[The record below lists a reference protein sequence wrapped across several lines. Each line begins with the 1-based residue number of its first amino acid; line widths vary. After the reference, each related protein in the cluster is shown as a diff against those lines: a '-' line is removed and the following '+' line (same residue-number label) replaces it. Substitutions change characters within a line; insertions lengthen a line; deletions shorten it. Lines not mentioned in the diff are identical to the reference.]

1 MLSYR
6 HIFHA
11 GNHADVLKHLT
22 LTALLDYLTV
32 KDKPLTYIDTH
43 AGAGRYPLTAAM
55 AQLNREYA
63 GGLEKLLGASDAP
76 DIVRDYLAA
85 VATDCGPTLT
95 GSYPGSPLLAAR
107 MLREQDRLHLF
118 ELHPEDEPRLQQL
131 LGKDRRIRIQ
141 RQDGLQGLIGL
152 LPPPSRRAL
161 VLIDPSYEIKTEYRV
176 VRDTLAAAIK
186 RFATG
191 VYAVWY
197 PLLERREA
205 TELPRSLQS
214 LGPRWLRA
222 ELQVRNPG
230 PGMYGSG
237 LMVINPPWGAADRLQ
252 QALPWLART
261 LAEDGGQR
269 WRLDSA
275 GLD

>member
-22 LTALLDYLTV
+22 LLALLDYLML

-43 AGAGRYPLTAAM
+43 AGAGRYPLAAPM

-63 GGLEKLLGASDAP
+63 GGLERLLSAP
-76 DIVRDYLAA
+76 APPGIVQEYLAA
-85 VATDCGPTLT
+85 VQHDCGPALT

-107 MLREQDRLHLF
+107 RLREQDRLHLF
-118 ELHPEDEPRLQQL
+118 ELHPEDGARLQQL
-131 LGKDRRIRIQ
+131 LGKDRRARVQ
-141 RQDGLQGLIGL
+141 RQDGLKGLIGL

-161 VLIDPSYEIKTEYRV
+161 MLIDPSYEIKTEYRL

-205 TELPRSLQS
+205 SELPRSLQR
-214 LGPRWLRA
+214 LGSRWLCA
-222 ELQVRNPG
+222 ELQVRSPG

-237 LMVINPPWGAADRLQ
+237 LVVINPPWGLLAGLE
-252 QALPWLART
+252 QALPWLAQT
-261 LAEDGGQR
+261 LAEDEGHQ